1 MESLHHKLKSRHEPY
16 KEKWVM
22 FTNGTP
28 AMGGGAQPL
37 APHTG
42 AVSRKQS
49 SFDGKIWQSAV
60 FVLCAYPLNIKVI
73 NNNFSHTII
82 IILK

>member
-1 MESLHHKLKSRHEPY
+1 
-16 KEKWVM
+16 M

-37 APHTG
+37 TPHTG

-60 FVLCAYPLNIKVI
+60 FVLCAYPLNTKVI
-73 NNNFSHTII
+73 DNNFSHT
-82 IILK
+82 